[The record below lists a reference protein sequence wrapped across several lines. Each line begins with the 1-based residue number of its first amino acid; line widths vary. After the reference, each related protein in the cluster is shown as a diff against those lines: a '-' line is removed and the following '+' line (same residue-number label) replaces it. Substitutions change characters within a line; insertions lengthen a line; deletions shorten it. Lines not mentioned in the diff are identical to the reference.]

1 MSSQLALG
9 FRHFV
14 IPDPDLG
21 SKPSIFLMFFIKK
34 KDLDPGLRWDDAYK
48 ILLFNKTT
56 NKILFYCI
64 IFHNDINPSILK
76 RYNNTCKTNHSL
88 RKIIFMEN
96 DQKPIVIAADS
107 DPAVHDAIREALQND
122 YTLLHANNGLEVF
135 TLVKNNPSVIAII
148 MDPTMANLDGITTTK
163 MLKAD
168 FTTYH
173 IPIIMLT
180 EQIDFEDII
189 EAVECGA
196 DDYMHKPFKP
206 KELQARIVMN
216 IRQAERDQNANPL
229 TRLPGNEMINRVV
242 RQRMNKPLAVLYLD
256 LDNFK
261 AYNDKYGFNKGDLV
275 LLHTASVLAQ
285 GVRAMG
291 NADDFVGHIGGDDYV
306 IVSTPNRAE
315 GISQH
320 ICKHFDESIV
330 QFYTKEDQDQKKIVS
345 VNRKGQVEEF
355 PLISISIA
363 IVMND
368 KKELTSMPQIA
379 QLAAEL
385 KKYAKS
391 KPAGELGSSY
401 VIDRRKN

>member
-1 MSSQLALG
+1 
-9 FRHFV
+9 
-14 IPDPDLG
+14 
-21 SKPSIFLMFFIKK
+21 
-34 KDLDPGLRWDDAYK
+34 
-48 ILLFNKTT
+48 
-56 NKILFYCI
+56 
-64 IFHNDINPSILK
+64 
-76 RYNNTCKTNHSL
+76 
-88 RKIIFMEN
+88 MEN
-96 DQKPIVIAADS
+96 AEKPLVIAADS
-107 DPAVHDAIREALQND
+107 DPAVHKAIREALNND
-122 YTLLHANNGLEVF
+122 YTLLEANDGLEAID
-135 TLVKNNPSVIAII
+135 LVKKHPEVIAII
-148 MDPTMANLDGITTTK
+148 MDPTMPNLDGIAATK
-163 MLKAD
+163 ILKAD

-189 EAVECGA
+189 EAVACGA

-206 KELQARIVMN
+206 QELQARLIMN

-229 TRLPGNEMINRVV
+229 TKLPGNEMINRVV
-242 RQRMNKPLAVLYLD
+242 RQRMDKPLAVLYLD

-261 AYNDKYGFNKGDLV
+261 AYNDKYGFNKGDLI
-275 LLHTASVLAQ
+275 LQHTASVLAQ
-285 GVRAMG
+285 AVHEAG
-291 NADDFVGHIGGDDYV
+291 NPDDFVGHIGGDDYV
-306 IVSTPNRAE
+306 IISTPNHAE
-315 GISQH
+315 AISQN
-320 ICKHFDESIV
+320 ICKNFDESIG
-330 QFYTKEDQDQKKIVS
+330 QYYNTDDLAKKKIIS

-363 IVMND
+363 VVTND